1 MTTERATE
9 HDYVPL
15 LRAWLNSV
23 KQRFK
28 LNDAWVTAVDRLDQI
43 LATQPATVTAYDVG
57 RLFHPMEKHRVVTRE
72 TPGAD
77 RALHFLVEAGR
88 VGAMQKGSAELREWF
103 RKHYMWSSGS
113 VVMQVSEL
121 NTHTSDEAIRQYFN
135 AA

>member
-1 MTTERATE
+1 MTTERASE
-9 HDYVPL
+9 NDYVPL
-15 LRAWLNSV
+15 LRAWLASG

-28 LNDAWVTAVDRLDQI
+28 LDDAWGTAVDRLDHA
-43 LATQPATVTAYDVG
+43 LATAPATVTAYDVC
-57 RLFHPMEKHRVVTRE
+57 RLFHPMEKHRVVTRD

-77 RALHFLVEAGR
+77 RALHYLAEAGR
-88 VGAMQKGSAELREWF
+88 TGPMQKSSPELREWF
-103 RKHYMWSSGS
+103 RKHYMWSSAS

>member
-1 MTTERATE
+1 M
-9 HDYVPL
+9 PLGQL
-15 LRAWLNSV
+15 LRRQA
-23 KQRFK
+23 
-28 LNDAWVTAVDRLDQI
+28 D
-43 LATQPATVTAYDVG
+43 G
-57 RLFHPMEKHRVVTRE
+57 RVVRLK
-72 TPGAD
+72 PA
-77 RALHFLVEAGR
+77 AGR